1 MPSTTMACPGPS
13 WRWTPTM
20 SNLARPYQ
28 ELVPSPCFVLEEE
41 RLLANLEILADV
53 EAQSGA
59 KVLLALKAFAMFSVF
74 EEVGHYLSGAA
85 ASGVNEA
92 RLAREEMGKEVH
104 TFNPAIK
111 EADFP
116 LLAALSGHLIFNSF
130 SQWQRYRHLA
140 PDFPQTKFGIRV
152 NPRHSEGAVA
162 IYDPCAP
169 GSRLGVSL
177 KEFQEAALAGISG
190 LHFHTLCEQEFAP
203 LARTVAAFEEQFG
216 PYLGG
221 MEWLNFGGGHHITKP
236 GYDVAGLIRLLIE
249 VRERYGVQLYLEPGE
264 AISYQAGTL
273 VGEVVDLIHND
284 MDIAILDVSVTT
296 HMPDVLE
303 MPYRPEII
311 GAAEPGVKAH
321 TYRLGGPSCLA
332 GDVIGDYSFA
342 APLAMGQRL
351 VFTDMIHYTMV
362 KTNTFNGV
370 GLPAIAIWRKNG
382 ELELVKEFGYED
394 FKGRLS

>member
-1 MPSTTMACPGPS
+1 MLKMPE
-13 WRWTPTM
+13 
-20 SNLARPYQ
+20 LARPYQ

-53 EAQSGA
+53 QTQSGA
-59 KVLLALKAFAMFSVF
+59 KILLALKAFAMFSVF
-74 EEVGHYLSGAA
+74 DQVGAYLCGAA
-85 ASGVNEA
+85 ASGLNEA
-92 RLAREEMGKEVH
+92 RLARQEMGKEVH

-111 EADFP
+111 DRDFQE
-116 LLAALSGHLIFNSF
+116 LAELSDHLIFNSF
-130 SQWQRYRHLA
+130 SQWQRYRHRA
-140 PDFPQTKFGIRV
+140 ADYPQTRFGMRI
-152 NPRHSEGAVA
+152 NPCHSEGAVA

-169 GSRLGVSL
+169 GSRLGVTAAEF
-177 KEFQEAALAGISG
+177 KEAELSGISG

-203 LARTVAAFEEQFG
+203 LARTVAAFEEQFAASIAD
-216 PYLGG
+216 
-221 MEWLNFGGGHHITKP
+221 MEWINFGGGHHITKP
-236 GYDVAGLIRLLIE
+236 GYDVAGVVRLL
-249 VRERYGVQLYLEPGE
+249 VDFKERYDVQLYLEPGE

-273 VGEVVDLIHND
+273 VGEVVDIVRND
-284 MDIAILDVSVTT
+284 IDIAILDVSAAT

-303 MPYRPEII
+303 MPYRPEIV
-311 GAAEPGVKAH
+311 GAGQAGEKPH

-342 APLAMGQRL
+342 APLTIGQRL